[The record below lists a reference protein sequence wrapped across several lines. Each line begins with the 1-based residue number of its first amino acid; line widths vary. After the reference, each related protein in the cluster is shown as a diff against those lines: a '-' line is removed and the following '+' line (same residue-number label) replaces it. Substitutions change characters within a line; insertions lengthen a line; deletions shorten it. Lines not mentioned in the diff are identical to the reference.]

1 MTRSARTDPARAPC
15 SLAPVSLAASADRS
29 DAAGLR
35 ARDELRTARL
45 LFDAELA
52 DGSLAPAA
60 LDAWAVRRAA
70 RARPVPRPRLRL
82 AQDVARKLGRLDWE
96 RSVAR
101 PLGQARRA
109 VLGEAAAAPPRFLV
123 RVDEFP
129 HYQAWDE
136 RERFGGER
144 FARFHALMRAA
155 GVPYLIAVTPRL
167 SRAPLSPAE
176 TRSRP
181 LEGEEL
187 RQLAELA
194 ADGEVAIALHGRD
207 HRTRFAN
214 PRRHSELCG
223 LAPEEAAALLDDAL
237 AQLAARGV
245 APEIFVPPYNRFDAA
260 HLALLAERFAVVCGG
275 PESIGTIGFRRSP
288 VWFHDAVHLPGYA
301 PLYGHAREVLPAA
314 ERAIAAQDGLW
325 TPIVLHWG
333 WESDAG
339 WDELER
345 LLERIA
351 PHAARWDDFLA
362 AVARSGEGVA

>member
-1 MTRSARTDPARAPC
+1 
-15 SLAPVSLAASADRS
+15 VSTVASADRS
-29 DAAGLR
+29 AADRR
-35 ARDELRTARL
+35 ARDELRSARL

-52 DGSLAPAA
+52 DGTLAPSA
-60 LDAWAVRRAA
+60 LGAWAVRRAL
-70 RARPVPRPRLRL
+70 RDRPVPRPRLRL

-96 RSVAR
+96 PAVAA
-101 PLGQARRA
+101 PLAKARRA
-109 VLGEAAAAPPRFLV
+109 LLGAAAEGPPRFLV
-123 RVDEFP
+123 RVDEYP

-136 RERFGGER
+136 PERFGGAR

-167 SRAPLSPAE
+167 SRAPLSPRE

-187 RQLAELA
+187 AQLAELA
-194 ADGEVAIALHGRD
+194 ADEQVAIALHGRD
-207 HRTRFAN
+207 HRTRFEQ

-223 LAPEEAAALLDDAL
+223 LAPADAAALLDDAL
-237 AQLAARGV
+237 AQLADHGV
-245 APEIFVPPYNRFDAA
+245 ATEIFVPPYNRFDAA
-260 HLALLAERFAVVCGG
+260 HLALLAERFTLVCGG

-288 VWFHDAVHLPGYA
+288 VWFHDAVHLPAYA

-314 ERAIAAQDGLW
+314 ARAVAARDSLW

-339 WDELER
+339 WEELER
-345 LLERIA
+345 LLELIA
-351 PHAARWDDFLA
+351 PHSVRWEQLIAAIR
-362 AVARSGEGVA
+362 RSEEGT

>member
-1 MTRSARTDPARAPC
+1 
-15 SLAPVSLAASADRS
+15 VSLAVSADRS
-29 DAAGLR
+29 AAAGLR

-52 DGSLAPAA
+52 AGTLAPAA

-96 RSVAR
+96 RAVAR

-136 RERFGGER
+136 PERFGGER

-167 SRAPLSPAE
+167 SRAPLSPLE

-207 HRTRFAN
+207 HRTRFAD

-237 AQLAARGV
+237 AQLAAHGV

-339 WDELER
+339 WGELER

-351 PHAARWDDFLA
+351 PHAAAWDDFLA
-362 AVARSGEGVA
+362 AIARSGEGVA